1 MGETATLTLMIAS
14 DEILEGPEK
23 IGFVTEE
30 ASNLDGVE
38 VYSDILE
45 IQINDDGKTKNFKGP
60 DSYLC

>member
-45 IQINDDGKTKNFKGP
+45 IQINDDGKT
-60 DSYLC
+60 